1 MTPPA
6 AAFTG
11 VWASIL
17 LPFREDESIDFD
29 ALEQQ
34 VGFLAQS
41 TVSGIYTNG
50 TGAELHNQ
58 TDEEFLRISGL
69 VAGICRDA
77 GKPFQIGAS
86 HPFPVKTLER
96 IRATRHFGPAAFQVI
111 LPDWMPVTM
120 EEALAFLGRLGEEAG
135 GIPLVVYNP
144 GHGKRRLGPAEWEM
158 VAREVP
164 AVRGIKV
171 AGGDEEWYRQMEPLF
186 GRLSVFIPGH
196 RMATG
201 LARGAHGSYS
211 NMACLNPAAAA
222 EWFQLCRRDR
232 EAGLELEERVLSFMN
247 TFIIPLITEEHYCDP
262 AVDKV
267 LGVVGGWCP
276 LTPRLRWPYRWVNE
290 DRTAALRDAAKRII
304 PEFLRGQAG

>member
-1 MTPPA
+1 MTPT
-6 AAFTG
+6 FTG

-17 LPFREDESIDFD
+17 LPFREDESIDFG
-29 ALEQQ
+29 ALAGQ

-69 VAGICRDA
+69 VAGICREA

-96 IRATRHFGPAAFQVI
+96 IRQTRHLRPAAFQVI
-111 LPDWMPVTM
+111 LPDWVPVTM
-120 EEALAFLGRLGEEAG
+120 EEAVAFLRRLGEEAG

-144 GHGKRRLGPAEWEM
+144 GHGKWRLSPEEWAV

-171 AGGDEEWYRQMEPLF
+171 GGGDDQWYRRMEPLL

-211 NMACLNPAAAA
+211 NMACLNPEAAAA
-222 EWFQLCRRDR
+222 WYRQCREDG
-232 EAGLELEERVLSFMN
+232 EAGLAAEERILGFMN
-247 TFIIPLITEEHYCDP
+247 GHIIPLITEEHFCDP
-262 AVDKV
+262 AVDK
-267 LGVVGGWCP
+267 LLAAVGGWCP
-276 LTPRLRWPYRWVNE
+276 LTPRLRWPYRWVGGE
-290 DRTAALRDAAKRII
+290 RIAQIREAGRRII
-304 PEFLRGQAG
+304 PEFFS